1 MPFDTGL
8 PLTTEVRDDL
18 FDLTIRGQRSATYT
32 FTLVEVITGMVV
44 GTLTP
49 LADSAPT
56 LSHDTTRSVKRTI
69 TLNLGVDDTAVFDPI
84 MHRVDIAMVLEDGRA
99 FPLGRYMPVDFSKVV
114 TTAGNMS
121 SLALADEMFVVSQ
134 QIEEGFTAQPIPGND
149 FTDDGVLR
157 TSVFTVIN
165 TFLDKYL
172 LFNPTGY
179 QGALTSGSTGAI
191 VTATQRGVFRDI
203 EYTNYVT
210 SGAWQGGANGTT
222 VLGDLSVTGD
232 YFTPWM
238 SNDRRF
244 RMIRTFDPANVVPTF
259 DFDDQQ
265 TVIRDSI
272 AESNDLLNAP
282 NRVIVVSNSGNGD
295 NRAAPIVGTYDI
307 PNSAPHS
314 IAKRGFVLPQVIDMQ
329 ISTRVQ
335 AEAIAR
341 NIAVNQRAVE
351 RVELTTPPDP
361 RHDGYDVIRW
371 NGVLWLETGWS
382 MSLVEGGA
390 MRHTMQRIYPT

>member
-265 TVIRDSI
+265 TVFRDSI

-282 NRVIVVSNSGNGD
+282 ASSSSPIPGTETTARLPSW
-295 NRAAPIVGTYDI
+295 APMTSPTALRTPS
-307 PNSAPHS
+307 PNAGSSCLRSSICRYPHVCRRKPSPVTSPSTSAP
-314 IAKRGFVLPQVIDMQ
+314 
-329 ISTRVQ
+329 
-335 AEAIAR
+335 
-341 NIAVNQRAVE
+341 
-351 RVELTTPPDP
+351 
-361 RHDGYDVIRW
+361 
-371 NGVLWLETGWS
+371 
-382 MSLVEGGA
+382 
-390 MRHTMQRIYPT
+390 